1 MYLRFLVVIS
11 SLFFLISCN
20 STTAKID
27 GNCISQNVS
36 RFIEPEKSL
45 YNLPFGAGASYELRQ
60 GNCTFGTHSVES
72 KEEFAFD
79 FMMDIGTPIHAA
91 RSGHVVSIEDR
102 FFDGNNINDEFNH
115 IIIAHGDNTFSY
127 YVHLTNAG
135 VTVELEEFVN
145 QGDVIGYSGNTG
157 MSSTPHLHFEVFEIN
172 DSCFKKEAGEKCPS
186 IPVSFK
192 NANPSDKILNHGVI
206 YTAQ

>member
-1 MYLRFLVVIS
+1 MYQRVLIVIS
-11 SLFFLISCN
+11 SLFFLISCK
-20 STTAKID
+20 SMTTKID
-27 GNCISQNVS
+27 VNCISQETF

-45 YNLPFGAGASYELRQ
+45 YKLPFGVGEGYELRQ
-60 GNCTFGTHSVES
+60 GNCTFGTHSVQS
-72 KEEFAFD
+72 KEQFAFD
-79 FMMDIGTPIHAA
+79 FIMDIGTPIHAA

-102 FFDGNNINDEFNH
+102 FFDGNNVNNDFNH
-115 IIIAHGDNTFSY
+115 IIIAHGDNAFSY

-135 VTVELEEFVN
+135 VTVKLGEFVN
-145 QGDVIGYSGNTG
+145 QGDLIGYSGNTG

-172 DSCFKKEAGEKCPS
+172 DKCFKKESSEKCPS
-186 IPVSFK
+186 IPVSFN